1 MRWAPETVNL
11 SQRADYVRAN
21 SEIGFTVIVN
31 LALEE
36 GTGVV
41 WPNAIVGRQTTRK
54 KSGKAGGMGGR
65 GKVYGKKIETS

>member
-1 MRWAPETVNL
+1 M
-11 SQRADYVRAN
+11 RAN

-54 KSGKAGGMGGR
+54 KSGKVGGHGGV
-65 GKVYGKKIETS
+65 GEKSTPGMEKKIETS